1 MSLICL
7 VAPRYVGETDD
18 KIGLELD
25 RYDADGST
33 KHSKYFDAPAGR
45 GYLTRR
51 GSVSIVLQR
60 AGDADGG
67 SIRNEDTENDEK
79 TRKRLIARTRKK
91 LREIEVLEF
100 KYNSG
105 VKLHSNQIS
114 KMHRKEELQAKL
126 EELKNGSFT
135 RKKEEDRKGKTTIN
149 REKVRILARKTS
161 IDWSGKY
168 KGKQI
173 VPVEVHDAVRVAN
186 GGTGVVLVC
195 TVLIIVCQ

>member
-1 MSLICL
+1 MLMR
-7 VAPRYVGETDD
+7 RYIGDTDD
-18 KIGLELD
+18 KIGLVLD
-25 RYDADGST
+25 RYDGDGST

-45 GYLTRR
+45 GYVTRR
-51 GSVSIVLQR
+51 ASVSMVLQR
-60 AGDADGG
+60 AGDVEG
-67 SIRNEDTENDEK
+67 SPMRNDDTENDEK

-100 KYNSG
+100 KHNSG
-105 VKLHSNQIS
+105 VKLHSNQIA

-126 EELKNGSFT
+126 NELKNGSFT
-135 RKKEEDRKGKTTIN
+135 RKTEDKKSKTIN

-168 KGKQI
+168 KGKKI
-173 VPVEVHDAVRVAN
+173 VPVELHDAVRVAN

-195 TVLIIVCQ
+195 TLSTICVCGC